1 MYLMIKLSLIVNNE
15 IEKDLLD
22 YEKNFKSEVGR
33 IHDIFLKEHKTYEY
47 RYKDISNRISYNSKH
62 LVLAE
67 AKNWFN
73 EKEETPFRFC
83 YSSYWSNSSYWI
95 KENLILELGLSDR
108 KRKLYVPF
116 YQNEQQLKRL
126 KMGKPMNLQI
136 VHSHQKWYAVIYLQL
151 QERRI
156 YSKKQMGIDIGI
168 KVPAVVAT
176 SEGKVRFFG
185 NGREIRYRQRQLRG
199 HIKKLQKMKQY
210 KKLIAFKHKL
220 SHVLTNYDHQI
231 SRQIVDFAV
240 KENIGVIKMEK
251 LTRINRRFNVRKCE
265 NIYLGSYRRLQEFI
279 EYKAELEGIEVRY
292 INPYMT
298 SQKCPKCGKI
308 NHADDRDYHC
318 SCGYHAHRDVVGAL
332 NILQTL

>member
-1 MYLMIKLSLIVNNE
+1 MYLMIKLSLIVNEE
-15 IEKDLLD
+15 IEKELLK
-22 YEKNFKSEVGR
+22 YEENFKSEVER
-33 IHDIFLKEHKTYEY
+33 IRNVFLNEHKAFEY
-47 RYKDISNRISYNSKH
+47 RYKDINNLISFNSKH

-67 AKNWFN
+67 AKNWYN
-73 EKEETPFRFC
+73 ENEEEPFRFC

-95 KENLILELGLSDR
+95 EEELILELGLATR
-108 KRKLYVPF
+108 KRKLHIPF
-116 YQNEQQLKRL
+116 YQNKQQLNRL
-126 KMGKPMNLQI
+126 KMGKPMNMQI
-136 VHSHQKWYAVIYLQL
+136 LYSQQKWFAVIYLQL
-151 QERRI
+151 QERRVS
-156 YSKKQMGIDIGI
+156 SKKQMGIDIGI

-176 SEGKVRFFG
+176 SDGKVRFFG

-210 KKLIAFKHKL
+210 IKLVAFKHKL

-240 KENIGVIKMEK
+240 EEKIGVIKMEK

-265 NIYLGSYRRLQEFI
+265 NIYLWSYRRLQEFI
-279 EYKAELEGIEVRY
+279 EYKAALEGIEVRY

-308 NHADDRDYHC
+308 NHADDRDYFC
-318 SCGYHAHRDVVGAL
+318 SCGYRAHRDVVGAL